1 MTSLSNRQDESGQ
14 LAKRFYAAHEVATLL
29 GVSTPT
35 IYREIR
41 AGRFPA
47 IRVRGRYVIPARA
60 IDALEQAAL
69 ARSLAPNKGPA
80 E

>member
-1 MTSLSNRQDESGQ
+1 MTSVSNSPDVVGAP
-14 LAKRFYAAHEVATLL
+14 AKRFFAVHEVAALL

-47 IRVRGRYVIPARA
+47 IRVRGRYVIPARV
-60 IDALEQAAL
+60 IDELEQTAL
-69 ARSLAPNKGPA
+69 APPGDGASR
-80 E
+80 